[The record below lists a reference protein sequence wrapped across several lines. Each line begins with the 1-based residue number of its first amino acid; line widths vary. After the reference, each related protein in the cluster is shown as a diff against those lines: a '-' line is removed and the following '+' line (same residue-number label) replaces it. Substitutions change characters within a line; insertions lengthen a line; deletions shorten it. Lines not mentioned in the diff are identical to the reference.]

1 MSRQRGFTLIEV
13 MIVVAIIAIL
23 AAIAIPNYRDYV
35 TRGRVVEA
43 TAGLAD
49 ARNKME
55 QFFQDNRTY
64 PTGGCVIQPTAPGA
78 TQVQLQALQ
87 NFTLSCAP
95 TPTATTYKVIATGG
109 GQMAG
114 FTYDINQDNTRT
126 STFSGSGASAGWT
139 AASPNTCWV
148 LRKGGLC

>member
-13 MIVVAIIAIL
+13 MIVVVIIAIL

-64 PTGGCVIQPTAPGA
+64 PTGGCVVQPAAPGA
-78 TQVQLQALQ
+78 TQIQVQALQ
-87 NFTLSCAP
+87 NFTLTCAP
-95 TPTATTYKVIATGG
+95 VPTATTYKVVATGSG
-109 GQMAG
+109 PMVG